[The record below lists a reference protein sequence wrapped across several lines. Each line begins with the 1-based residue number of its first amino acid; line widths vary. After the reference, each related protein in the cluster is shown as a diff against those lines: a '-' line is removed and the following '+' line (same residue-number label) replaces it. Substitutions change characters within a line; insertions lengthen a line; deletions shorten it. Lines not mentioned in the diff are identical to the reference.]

1 METQEKLKRWRL
13 ILGKEAEQTLEQMA
27 SGEMLSQEDLLMD
40 RALGAIY
47 GGADG
52 FGGGAGSG
60 PSSPQLSR
68 WLGDLRALFSPMEVQ
83 VIQNDA
89 IRRKGL
95 NQLLF
100 EPEVL
105 DQLEPS
111 IGTAALL
118 LTLKDQIPSCARENA
133 RAYIAKIVEDIN
145 RRLADDLKRSVTA
158 ALNRREHSPIP
169 SASALDYRMTIR
181 RNLKHYDTQ
190 RQVLLPEKFYFFE
203 HAARSASRTII
214 LDIDQSGSMG
224 ESIIYASVLSC
235 ILASMRSLKTHIVAF
250 DTQVTDLT
258 ELCADPVEVL
268 YGIQM
273 GGGTDIEKSIAYC
286 AELVQEPA
294 KTTLFLITDLEEGGN
309 RAGLLRRLEELKS
322 SGVNVI
328 VLLAISDSG
337 KPCYDSMMAEKVSAL
352 EIPCF
357 ACPPER
363 LPELLEA
370 AMKHQSLQ
378 NFSR

>member
-1 METQEKLKRWRL
+1 
-13 ILGKEAEQTLEQMA
+13 
-27 SGEMLSQEDLLMD
+27 MD

-145 RRLADDLKRSVTA
+145 RRLADDLKRSVPAGTLA
-158 ALNRREHSPIP
+158 HSLRQCAGLPHDHSPK
-169 SASALDYRMTIR
+169 SETLRHAAAGASAGE
-181 RNLKHYDTQ
+181 
-190 RQVLLPEKFYFFE
+190 VLLF
-203 HAARSASRTII
+203 
-214 LDIDQSGSMG
+214 
-224 ESIIYASVLSC
+224 
-235 ILASMRSLKTHIVAF
+235 
-250 DTQVTDLT
+250 
-258 ELCADPVEVL
+258 
-268 YGIQM
+268 
-273 GGGTDIEKSIAYC
+273 
-286 AELVQEPA
+286 
-294 KTTLFLITDLEEGGN
+294 
-309 RAGLLRRLEELKS
+309 
-322 SGVNVI
+322 
-328 VLLAISDSG
+328 
-337 KPCYDSMMAEKVSAL
+337 
-352 EIPCF
+352 
-357 ACPPER
+357 
-363 LPELLEA
+363 
-370 AMKHQSLQ
+370 
-378 NFSR
+378 

>member
-60 PSSPQLSR
+60 PSLPQLSR

-118 LTLKDQIPSCARENA
+118 LTLKDQIPSGARENA

-294 KTTLFLITDLEEGGN
+294 KTTLFLITDLEENGN

>member
-89 IRRKGL
+89 IQRKGL

-118 LTLKDQIPSCARENA
+118 
-133 RAYIAKIVEDIN
+133 
-145 RRLADDLKRSVTA
+145 
-158 ALNRREHSPIP
+158 H
-169 SASALDYRMTIR
+169 
-181 RNLKHYDTQ
+181 
-190 RQVLLPEKFYFFE
+190 
-203 HAARSASRTII
+203 
-214 LDIDQSGSMG
+214 
-224 ESIIYASVLSC
+224 
-235 ILASMRSLKTHIVAF
+235 
-250 DTQVTDLT
+250 
-258 ELCADPVEVL
+258 
-268 YGIQM
+268 
-273 GGGTDIEKSIAYC
+273 
-286 AELVQEPA
+286 
-294 KTTLFLITDLEEGGN
+294 
-309 RAGLLRRLEELKS
+309 
-322 SGVNVI
+322 
-328 VLLAISDSG
+328 
-337 KPCYDSMMAEKVSAL
+337 
-352 EIPCF
+352 
-357 ACPPER
+357 
-363 LPELLEA
+363 
-370 AMKHQSLQ
+370 
-378 NFSR
+378 

>member
-13 ILGKEAEQTLEQMA
+13 ILGKEAEQTLEQMT

-52 FGGGAGSG
+52 FGGSAGSG

-89 IRRKGL
+89 IQRKGL

-118 LTLKDQIPSCARENA
+118 LTLKDQIPSCAKENA

-309 RAGLLRRLEELKS
+309 RAGLLLRLEELKA

>member
-13 ILGKEAEQTLEQMA
+13 ILGREAEQTLEQMT

-40 RALGAIY
+40 HALGAIY

-52 FGGGAGSG
+52 FGGGAGNG

-89 IRRKGL
+89 IQRKGL

-169 SASALDYRMTIR
+169 SVSALDYRMTIR

-309 RAGLLRRLEELKS
+309 RAGLLRRLEALKS